1 MIYPREDEYES
12 RHFVKEGPSKYKR
25 RQQGCSITQRKTVNK
40 ENNSRSNNVE
50 KNNYSR
56 RLGNNEINQ
65 KEQHQG
71 MGSGPSIGKE

>member
-25 RQQGCSITQRKTVNK
+25 RQQGCSITQRRTVNK

-56 RLGNNEINQ
+56 
-65 KEQHQG
+65 
-71 MGSGPSIGKE
+71 